1 MTGIMRALPGET
13 YQMETAPVVQEIHGA
28 RAPTPPQPRLPA
40 ECPVEHWLALLGHR
54 WSALVLWHLAAAPL
68 RHGELAR
75 RLPGVSAKV
84 LGERLAELAA
94 ARLVQRHDD
103 EAGGAHALYGLSEAG
118 QRLKR
123 VLDQLE
129 AWSASLDS
137 TPPPRLDRLLLER

>member
-1 MTGIMRALPGET
+1 
-13 YQMETAPVVQEIHGA
+13 METAPVVEPIHNA
-28 RAPTPPQPRLPA
+28 HTPTPPQPRLPA

-54 WSALVLWHLAAAPL
+54 WSALILWHLAAAPL

-103 EAGGAHALYGLSEAG
+103 NAGDAPALYGLSDAG
-118 QRLKR
+118 RRLKQ

-129 AWSASLDS
+129 AWSASMDN

>member
-1 MTGIMRALPGET
+1 MIRALPGET
-13 YQMETAPVVQEIHGA
+13 YQMETAPVVEPIHNA
-28 RAPTPPQPRLPA
+28 HTPTPPQPRLPA
-40 ECPVEHWLALLGHR
+40 ECPVEHWL
-54 WSALVLWHLAAAPL
+54 APL

-103 EAGGAHALYGLSEAG
+103 NAGDAPALYGLSDAG
-118 QRLKR
+118 RRLKQ

-129 AWSASLDS
+129 AWSASLDN